1 MSHEDLATI
10 KRQLQQLREL
20 HDSGAIATEHYDAS
34 RKPLEQRLVDQVLSG
49 GGAAAVATPSP
60 AAPGTAPAT
69 ASAPAATPLKAS
81 EPKARA
87 STMLVVAS
95 VAFVSLVAI
104 AGYAWKGSPTL
115 VGLKPGDVPV
125 ASSPGGAQGA
135 GDSAEGTGGKHTL
148 DAAQIEAMIGKLR
161 ERLAEEPGNAQ
172 GWGMLARS
180 YAVLGKPAE
189 AVTAYEK
196 AVALTPDDAAMLA
209 DYADS
214 LALSNGRK
222 LDGEPAKLIERALKI
237 DPDQPK
243 ALALSGTMAFDRKDY
258 AGAAKAWER
267 VLATNPD
274 HPFAPQL
281 RDSVNEARQLAG
293 MAPLP
298 TAAASGSSL
307 AAAAAA
313 VTAKSAV
320 RAPATSS
327 ATSPTTASAAAA
339 DAQVSGRVSL
349 AAALAAKAAPEDT
362 VFVFARAAEGPR
374 MPLAIVR
381 KQVKDLPFD
390 FKLDDSMGMTPQ
402 MKLSAFPKVVIGA
415 RISKGGDA
423 VPRPGDLQGQSKPV
437 EIGAKGID
445 LVIADVV
452 AN

>member
-1 MSHEDLATI
+1 LSQEDFATI

-20 HDSGAIATEHYDAS
+20 HDSGAIATDHYDAS
-34 RKPLEQRLVDQVLSG
+34 RKPLEQRLVEQVLRGESTAE
-49 GGAAAVATPSP
+49 AAAPV
-60 AAPGTAPAT
+60 
-69 ASAPAATPLKAS
+69 PAATPAKAS

-87 STMLVVAS
+87 STMLAVAS
-95 VAFVSLVAI
+95 LAFVTLVAI
-104 AGYAWKGSPTL
+104 VGYAWKGSPTL
-115 VGLKPGDVPV
+115 VGLKPGEVPV
-125 ASSPGGAQGA
+125 AGSQGGAESPE
-135 GDSAEGTGGKHTL
+135 SAAGGKHTL
-148 DAAQIEAMIGKLR
+148 DAAQIEAMVGKLR
-161 ERLAEEPGNAQ
+161 ERLVEEPGNAQ

-180 YAVLGKPAE
+180 YSVLGKPTE
-189 AVTAYEK
+189 AVAAYEK
-196 AVALTPDDAAMLA
+196 AIALTPDDAAMLA

-214 LALSNGRK
+214 LALRNGRK

-243 ALALSGTMAFDRKDY
+243 ALALAGTAAFDRRDY

-293 MAPLP
+293 MPALP
-298 TAAASGSSL
+298 AAAASGSTL

-313 VTAKSAV
+313 VTAKTA
-320 RAPATSS
+320 AA
-327 ATSPTTASAAAA
+327 ATASAQSKPSAAA
-339 DAQVSGRVSL
+339 DDAQVSGRVSL

-415 RISKGGDA
+415 RVSKGGDA
-423 VPRPGDLQGQSKPV
+423 VPRAGDLQGQSKPV
-437 EIGAKGID
+437 EIGTKGID
-445 LVIADVV
+445 LVIVDVV

>member
-1 MSHEDLATI
+1 MLM
-10 KRQLQQLREL
+10 
-20 HDSGAIATEHYDAS
+20 
-34 RKPLEQRLVDQVLSG
+34 V
-49 GGAAAVATPSP
+49 
-60 AAPGTAPAT
+60 
-69 ASAPAATPLKAS
+69 ASA
-81 EPKARA
+81 
-87 STMLVVAS
+87 
-95 VAFVSLVAI
+95 AFVSLVAI
-104 AGYAWKGSPTL
+104 GGYAWKGSPSL
-115 VGLKPGDVPV
+115 IGLKPGDVPV
-125 ASSPGGAQGA
+125 AASQGDAGAPEGA
-135 GDSAEGTGGKHTL
+135 AGGKHTL
-148 DAAQIEAMIGKLR
+148 DAAQIEAMVGKLR

-180 YAVLGKPAE
+180 YSVLGKPTE
-189 AVTAYEK
+189 AVAAYEK
-196 AVALTPDDAAMLA
+196 AIALTPDDAAMLA

-214 LALSNGRK
+214 LALRNGRK
-222 LDGEPAKLIERALKI
+222 LEGEPTKLIERALKL

-243 ALALSGTMAFDRKDY
+243 ALALAGTAAFDRRDY

-281 RDSVNEARQLAG
+281 RESVNEARQLAG
-293 MAPLP
+293 MPALP
-298 TAAASGSSL
+298 AVAASGSSL

-313 VTAKSAV
+313 VTAKSAAKASTSV
-320 RAPATSS
+320 PPA
-327 ATSPTTASAAAA
+327 AAANDKPAAGAAA

-402 MKLSAFPKVVIGA
+402 MKLSAFPKVVVGA

-445 LVIADVV
+445 LVIVDVV